1 MQTRTLQRMPRRSA
15 SKKGR
20 LVLAMAVVIT
30 VSETGLKTPL
40 RVTSAAMKMAPRK
53 LPRKT
58 KNQFLRSFRR
68 PILPA
73 KRAVS
78 MRLLPVNSSLPAMT
92 TMASPAVKM
101 QAPAILP
108 P

>member
-1 MQTRTLQRMPRRSA
+1 MN
-15 SKKGR
+15 
-20 LVLAMAVVIT
+20 I
-30 VSETGLKTPL
+30 PL
-40 RVTSAAMKMAPRK
+40 RVTRAAMKRAPRK

-58 KNQFLRSFRR
+58 RDQFLRSLVREIWR
-68 PILPA
+68 S
-73 KRAVS
+73 KRAAS
-78 MRLLPVNSSLPAMT
+78 MRLLPVKSSLPATT